1 MPRNEITVSTR
12 GTAHNGIEFQNHIA
26 NSEKTRAA
34 KITNVNLTRLGNV
47 PENITPQLLILENDP
62 TVTKEKGQVDRNMFH
77 SCVGHSIQF
86 MISHQILQYKYR
98 IIYCKLTS
106 SLKSLFVFF

>member
-62 TVTKEKGQVDRNMFH
+62 TVTKEKGQVDRNMLDN
-77 SCVGHSIQF
+77 CVGPSI
-86 MISHQILQYKYR
+86 
-98 IIYCKLTS
+98 
-106 SLKSLFVFF
+106 